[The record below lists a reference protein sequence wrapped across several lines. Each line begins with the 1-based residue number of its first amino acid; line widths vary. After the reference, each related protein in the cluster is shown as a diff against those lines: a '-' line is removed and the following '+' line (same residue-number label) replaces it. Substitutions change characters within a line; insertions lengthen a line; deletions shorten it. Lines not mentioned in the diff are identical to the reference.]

1 MLLRVQVRGAFFWT
15 LRMGSGWDPRPTDAA
30 PDGRQRDGT
39 SAWRSRPGYPYTVW
53 SLLEM
58 AREDI
63 IEAMD
68 AESVFGACDGV

>member
-1 MLLRVQVRGAFFWT
+1 MRGRRVRARGGAGGA
-15 LRMGSGWDPRPTDAA
+15 RASGSRPA
-30 PDGRQRDGT
+30 DGRVA

>member
-1 MLLRVQVRGAFFWT
+1 MLLPLGHPRGRVH
-15 LRMGSGWDPRPTDAA
+15 LRALDAA